1 MAKRSIRFSQCS
13 AKNEKLAG
21 QIREI
26 AKQLSEERSG
36 GEKTSKKAF
45 TLSKQAVT
53 EMELLLEHAISN
65 VAYNSGAILKYNGAG
80 TVMPDTIQLATKTA
94 FNGVLRDVVT
104 AAGALALKNYE
115 ASLEA
120 PPAPAKA

>member
-1 MAKRSIRFSQCS
+1 MVKRAVTSSYYS
-13 AKNEKLAG
+13 AKTEKLAG
-21 QIREI
+21 FIRKI
-26 AKQLSEERSG
+26 AHQLSVERSG
-36 GEKTSKKAF
+36 GDKTSKKAF

-53 EMELLLEHAISN
+53 EMELLIEHAINN

-104 AAGALALKNYE
+104 AAGSLALKNYE

-120 PPAPAKA
+120 PPAPA